1 MGQIKISNPNL
12 FIFALKLK
20 RRKDFHDDS
29 RTCHRLP
36 KGQHLHT
43 VEVLQDF
50 WILKFPWLNITDLQS
65 KQSWVIKKKDS
76 FEDVRSQIHPET
88 GCFCKLARFLTNPEY
103 AFKRTCQNSWCIDHF
118 QSKTSFF
125 TLCMALIWEDSNRKL
140 LSISKLRKWTY
151 QRSLQKLIVFFA
163 FCKQFNYRFILKV
176 PRCSYILWIILSY
189 LRVSA

>member
-1 MGQIKISNPNL
+1 MILDHPWGRLKFQILICSS
-12 FIFALKLK
+12 FALKLK

-50 WILKFPWLNITDLQS
+50 WTPKLSWLSTANENYLRTRAKLCPTEEN
-65 KQSWVIKKKDS
+65 S
-76 FEDVRSQIHPET
+76 FENFRSQIHSET

-151 QRSLQKLIVFFA
+151 QRSLQKLIVFLA
-163 FCKQFNYRFILKV
+163 FCKQFNYTD
-176 PRCSYILWIILSY
+176 SS
-189 LRVSA
+189 

>member
-1 MGQIKISNPNL
+1 MRL
-12 FIFALKLK
+12 T
-20 RRKDFHDDS
+20 
-29 RTCHRLP
+29 RTSFFPVFGRPLAHSQLLSCFFVQVFRSS
-36 KGQHLHT
+36 
-43 VEVLQDF
+43 VE
-50 WILKFPWLNITDLQS
+50 S
-65 KQSWVIKKKDS
+65 SWVLKKKET
-76 FEDVRSQIHPET
+76 FENFRSQMHPET

-151 QRSLQKLIVFFA
+151 QRSLQKLIVFFV

-176 PRCSYILWIILSY
+176 PRCSYILWIISSY